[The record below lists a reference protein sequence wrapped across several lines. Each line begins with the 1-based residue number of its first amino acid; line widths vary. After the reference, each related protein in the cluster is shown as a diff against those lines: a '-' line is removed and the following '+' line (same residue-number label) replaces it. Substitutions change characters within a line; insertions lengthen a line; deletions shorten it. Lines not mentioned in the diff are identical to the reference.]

1 MRSLTYF
8 AAAMILLCSIS
19 AQAREV
25 SLDRILGEHR
35 ITVVTT
41 EKPESIYRNLLDMG
55 VRNPV
60 TTTTTELMINKRNL
74 KDKDSL
80 LFIMDRKK
88 ARRMI
93 DLEENLL
100 PCRTAAIDPNEV
112 ILFAAKALGRN
123 GWDILISAPNE
134 KWLKWELERLSKS
147 NLSML
152 ALQERGT
159 ILERFR
165 VKRLCV
171 ISNEEKQVAAD
182 WVAPQNQPGRDA
194 IDWDFYPID
203 QWNGAADGGTD
214 LMFIINSETLTAKEK
229 KSMLVYLPT
238 TTQEWLADSASKQE
252 NSAGKQTTTS
262 AENATSN
269 VFAVAAPSARHL
281 RLALSKYAALE
292 YIPEALERTTLTDLR
307 GYGKM
312 VVIARSALR
321 NNDSENKILDD
332 LAGSL
337 TSVMSSRTGF
347 KCISRQDLK
356 ELALETYLNNLPNE
370 NSSADL
376 RGKLENATAVAVI
389 DLADVNAQTS
399 YTANAPQCKTAV
411 LPAFSESKPSPPHEP
426 NPDDKPLFCAHTYDE
441 VNGSRANDPHYIR
454 DHNEY
459 HNEKLPNYHRE
470 LRRWEERSQDYERTR
485 RDHDMEWI
493 VSITKTQQAK
503 VTGNLRIYDLS
514 SGEVEQVGKVVFSCP
529 VTGSGAKDSL
539 DQEDRVVVRGEE
551 NRPQSLIPPDSTNS
565 VSDQVVINDAMR
577 EACTAAVNELMKN
590 ALLPIDI
597 VSNAVN

>member
-1 MRSLTYF
+1 MRLLTHF
-8 AAAMILLCSIS
+8 AAAILLLSVS

-25 SLDRILGEHR
+25 TLDRIIAEHR

-41 EKPESIYRNLLDMG
+41 EKPDSIQRNLLDMG

-60 TTTTTELMINKRNL
+60 ITTTTELMINKKNL
-74 KDKDSL
+74 RDKDSL

-88 ARRMI
+88 ARRLI

-112 ILFAAKALGRN
+112 ILFAVRAQGRK

-147 NLSML
+147 HLSTL
-152 ALQERGT
+152 QLQERGT

-165 VKRLCV
+165 VKRLCI
-171 ISNEEKQVAAD
+171 ISNEDRQVAAD
-182 WVAPQNQPGRDA
+182 WVDAQNKPGQDA
-194 IDWDFYPID
+194 IDWDFYPAD
-203 QWNGAADGGTD
+203 QWDGTIDSGTD
-214 LMFIINSETLTAKEK
+214 QMFILNSETLTAKEK
-229 KSMLVYLPT
+229 KSTLSYLPKI
-238 TTQEWLADSASKQE
+238 TQEWLADSASKQE
-252 NSAGKQTTTS
+252 NSVGKQTIIS
-262 AENATSN
+262 AQNAKSN
-269 VFAVAAPSARHL
+269 VWALFAPSARQL
-281 RLALSKYAALE
+281 KLALSKYAVLE
-292 YIPEALERTTLTDLR
+292 SIPEALERTKLTDLR

-312 VVIARSALR
+312 VVIARTALR

-332 LAGSL
+332 LAGNL

-370 NSSADL
+370 TSSADL
-376 RGKLENATAVAVI
+376 RGKLENATAVAII

-399 YTANAPQCKTAV
+399 YTANAPQCRTAV
-411 LPAFSESKPSPPHEP
+411 LPPFSESKPSPPHEP
-426 NPDDKPLFCAHTYDE
+426 HPDDKPLFCAHTYDV

-459 HNEKLPNYHRE
+459 VNEKLPNYRRE
-470 LRRWEERSQDYERTR
+470 LRRWEERSQAYERRR

-493 VSITKTQQAK
+493 VSITKAQRTK

-529 VTGSGAKDSL
+529 VTGNGEKDSL
-539 DQEDRVVVRGEE
+539 EQEDRVVVRGEE
-551 NRPQSLIPPDSTNS
+551 SRPQSLIAPESTED
-565 VSDQVVINDAMR
+565 VSDHVVITDALR
-577 EACTAAVNELMKN
+577 EVCTAAVNELMNN

-597 VSNAVN
+597 SPTVAK